1 MSLLSKKKKKN
12 NSIKGGE
19 RLFRHKLKTSDP
31 SMNNRF
37 LNKLP
42 PLKGKGR
49 EGKKENRPQ
58 ILHDVS
64 FKTSQTAVALTKSKR
79 REFRRIP
86 PLYYLT
92 VFFFLLFFFTTKRS
106 TCIPQTENVL
116 PDYKYRMAAS
126 RRCSRGCYKNS

>member
-19 RLFRHKLKTSDP
+19 KLFRHKLKTSDP
-31 SMNNRF
+31 LMNNRF

-49 EGKKENRPQ
+49 EGKRKIDRPQ

-92 VFFFLLFFFTTKRS
+92 VFFFLLFFFYDEEEHLYPADGECFTG
-106 TCIPQTENVL
+106 L
-116 PDYKYRMAAS
+116 
-126 RRCSRGCYKNS
+126 